1 MTTGSPRRQDLDLM
15 RATVVGGLIFFHT
28 ARIFDPLDFYV
39 KDQPPNLPLTLFV
52 LFAGL
57 WGMPLLFVVSGLG
70 AWYSLRSRTATGF
83 VRERLARLLVP
94 FLVGLLLV
102 VPPQVYY
109 QLRFEQQDPG
119 SYWQFY
125 RDFFQVRLGL
135 NFPWFVRPDDP
146 PDLFEPAHLWFLYF
160 LLVYSLL
167 LLPLLLYLR
176 GAGQQLLERLASF
189 CSRPW
194 TILLLALPV
203 AVIEAALGTEE
214 SGGWNRYAFIPF
226 LLYGFLL
233 AADPRFG
240 EAIRRHAR
248 AALLVGIPAMVVL
261 LGLGF
266 YVTEVAGQ
274 DRAVAYDGWS
284 VLWRFVKG
292 IGAWAWIVVIMGAA
306 MSMVRSRQQQPA
318 PAVPRQLRPNDPAD
332 GTLPLRDRAIGYAN
346 QAVLPIYVLHQT
358 VIVMIGF
365 YVVQWDVPTLVKYLV
380 ISCTAL
386 LATLVLY
393 DVGVRRTA
401 VTHMLFGMKRAG
413 LPKKLVNA
421 RKAVA
426 IARRSSASARVGG

>member
-1 MTTGSPRRQDLDLM
+1 MTTTESPRRQDLDLM

-83 VRERLARLLVP
+83 VRERLARLGVP
-94 FLVGLLLV
+94 FLVGLLVV

-109 QLRFEQQDPG
+109 QQRFQHQDPG

-125 RDFFQVRLGL
+125 RDFFQIHLGIK
-135 NFPWFVRPDDP
+135 FPWFIRPDDP

-167 LLPLLLYLR
+167 LLPALLYVR
-176 GAGQQLLERLASF
+176 GRGRQLLERLASF
-189 CSRPW
+189 FARPW
-194 TILLLALPV
+194 AIFLLALPV
-203 AVIEAALGTEE
+203 AIIEAALGTEE
-214 SGGWNRYAFIPF
+214 SGGWNRYAYLPF

-240 EAIRRHAR
+240 EAIRRHTR
-248 AALLVGIPAMVVL
+248 AALLVGVPAMLML

-266 YVTEVAGQ
+266 YVSEVAGQ
-274 DRAVAYDGWS
+274 DPAVAYDGWS

-292 IGAWAWIVVIMGAA
+292 IGAWAWIIAIMGAA
-306 MSMVRSRQQQPA
+306 MSVVRRRASSPHQQSPANPGRTIRQPA
-318 PAVPRQLRPNDPAD
+318 PDGCGTAPSATPTRP
-332 GTLPLRDRAIGYAN
+332 
-346 QAVLPIYVLHQT
+346 
-358 VIVMIGF
+358 
-365 YVVQWDVPTLVKYLV
+365 
-380 ISCTAL
+380 SC
-386 LATLVLY
+386 
-393 DVGVRRTA
+393 
-401 VTHMLFGMKRAG
+401 
-413 LPKKLVNA
+413 
-421 RKAVA
+421 
-426 IARRSSASARVGG
+426 RSMSCIRPSSS

>member
-1 MTTGSPRRQDLDLM
+1 
-15 RATVVGGLIFFHT
+15 
-28 ARIFDPLDFYV
+28 
-39 KDQPPNLPLTLFV
+39 V

-83 VRERLARLLVP
+83 VRERLARLGVL
-94 FLVGLLLV
+94 FLVGLLVV
-102 VPPQVYY
+102 VPPQVSY

-125 RDFFQVRLGL
+125 RDFFQIHLGIK
-135 NFPWFVRPDDP
+135 FPWFIRPDDP

-176 GAGQQLLERLASF
+176 GGGRQLLERLAAF
-189 CSRPW
+189 CARPW
-194 TILLLALPV
+194 AILLLGLPV

-214 SGGWNRYAFIPF
+214 SGGWNRCAFLPF

-248 AALLVGIPAMVVL
+248 AALFVGIPAMVAL

-266 YVTEVAGQ
+266 YVSEVAGQ
-274 DRAVAYDGWS
+274 DPAVAYDGWS

-292 IGAWAWIVVIMGAA
+292 IGAWAWIITIMGAA
-306 MSMVRSRQQQPA
+306 MSVVRRRTRQPT
-318 PAVPRQLRPNDPAD
+318 PAVPRQPRPDDPAD
-332 GTLPLRDRAIGYAN
+332 RTRRLRDHTIGYAN
-346 QAVLPIYVLHQT
+346 QAVLPVYVLHQT

-365 YVVQWDVPTLVKYLV
+365 YVVQWEVPTLVKYLV

-386 LATLVLY
+386 VATLVLY

-401 VTHMLFGMKRAG
+401 VTRLLFGMKRADRQRTREQT
-413 LPKKLVNA
+413 A
-421 RKAVA
+421 RLLA
-426 IARRSSASARVGG
+426 